1 MMLRKTVAASVIAIW
16 FTLFAIESSED
27 AGLFKYSLPWMN
39 DAVESTVASF
49 GRAIPES
56 SHAAISSTLSVQ
68 PQILDAFVDHPSLS
82 RLSTVLYL
90 IKEAEFL
97 KHRLKIHKVH
107 RVFLI

>member
-1 MMLRKTVAASVIAIW
+1 MLRKIVAASVITIW

-39 DAVESTVASF
+39 NAVESTVASF
-49 GRAIPES
+49 GRAIPQS
-56 SHAAISSTLSVQ
+56 SHAAISSPLSVQ
-68 PQILDAFVDHPSLS
+68 RQIFDASVDHLSLS

-90 IKEAEFL
+90 RKEAEFL
-97 KHRLKIHKVH
+97 KGHLKIHKVH